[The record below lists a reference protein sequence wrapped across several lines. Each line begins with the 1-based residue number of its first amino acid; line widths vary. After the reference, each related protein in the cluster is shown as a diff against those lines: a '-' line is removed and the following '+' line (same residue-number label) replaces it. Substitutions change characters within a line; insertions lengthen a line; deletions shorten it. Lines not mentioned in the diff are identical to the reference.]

1 MKIGLFGGSFDPIHR
16 GHVEPVQRAVGQ
28 LGLERVLY
36 LPTAVPPHKRGREFA
51 PALARYAMTELALL
65 DEARLEVSAHELTL
79 GRPAYTAD
87 TVEHF
92 AARMPGAALHLLLG
106 ADSFRDFGTWVRWL
120 DMLRH
125 VRLVVLARPGT
136 TLGEA
141 IPALP
146 PQLQALAERGEIDW
160 VTDRLVALSSTEIR
174 DAVRSSGE
182 PPAGA
187 LAPPVVQYIR
197 KYGLYR

>member
-28 LGLERVLY
+28 LGLYRVLY

-65 DEARLEVSAHELTL
+65 DEARLEVSVHELTL

-125 VRLVVLARPGT
+125 VRTKTTSRKLPKKLRSDFCDRRRNIEWDSLLPINDSCQRRAPHFKTSSLWCRGQSSLNARAT
-136 TLGEA
+136 SFRKS
-141 IPALP
+141 I
-146 PQLQALAERGEIDW
+146 RG
-160 VTDRLVALSSTEIR
+160 
-174 DAVRSSGE
+174 AV
-182 PPAGA
+182 
-187 LAPPVVQYIR
+187 
-197 KYGLYR
+197 